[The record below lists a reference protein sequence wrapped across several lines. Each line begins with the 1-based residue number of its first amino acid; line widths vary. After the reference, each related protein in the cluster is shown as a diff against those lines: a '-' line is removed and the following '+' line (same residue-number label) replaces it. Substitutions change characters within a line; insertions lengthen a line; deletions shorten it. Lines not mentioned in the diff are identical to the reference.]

1 MLGSAE
7 TSRSI
12 ESLHSWRRMFT
23 AVVLRRLQDADGAPA
38 LAGHR
43 DLLVRPL
50 AGVGACEALGANH
63 VCIQPVG
70 RRPAAARVLAALS
83 LEVAGAGASTAD
95 ADDVPAVAPEPTDQ
109 CGVMVHTDLDGTASF
124 SWGYGPQGLKAQT
137 AGECCEKCR
146 QHHKCNTFSWCG
158 QPLCFAPDI
167 WCAKRQGSR
176 QLPAIPPSDE
186 ISSFCFGRAH
196 PAACPLPPAQ
206 EPLVWRVLAQAVS
219 GSDGTPGQHERR
231 LHGQVPET
239 ASDGAAPSGV
249 DRGRAQVEE
258 PGGQRHVEQPRGLVS
273 DGTSTHYTPTALSR
287 Y

>member
-1 MLGSAE
+1 ML
-7 TSRSI
+7 
-12 ESLHSWRRMFT
+12 T
-23 AVVLRRLQDADGAPA
+23 ARRLLLGTAICLFVLSLASAPA
-38 LAGHR
+38 KHSAPITSAFSPSVADPQQR
-43 DLLVRPL
+43 VSLLRSAWRLPVPVTSTPVFDPL
-50 AGVGACEALGANH
+50 GYYHYRWSV
-63 VCIQPVG
+63 P
-70 RRPAAARVLAALS
+70 
-83 LEVAGAGASTAD
+83 GASTAD

-176 QLPAIPPSDE
+176 QWPAIPPSDE
-186 ISSFCFGRAH
+186 IGSFCFGRAH
-196 PAACPLPPAQ
+196 PAACPVPPAQ

-273 DGTSTHYTPTALSR
+273 DGTSTHYTPIALSR